1 MKALLK
7 MSILIHAFFLILSLL
22 SVMVSAQESSTYGF
36 RDTGSAIE
44 VRVHDL
50 ISRLTLEEKVSQMLE
65 QAPAINRLG
74 IPAYGWWNE
83 CLHGVARNG
92 LATVFPQAI
101 GLAATFDPEL
111 INKMAEVIS
120 TEARAKYHDALRNGE
135 YDRYKGLTFWSPN
148 INIFRDPRWGRG
160 QETYGEDPFLTS
172 RIGVAFVKGLQG
184 DDPDYLKVV
193 ATPKHYAVHSGPE
206 PERHVF
212 DARISDRDL
221 WETYLPAFEATVREA
236 GAFSVMCAYNRFR
249 GEACCG
255 SDLLLRDI
263 LRNQWGFR
271 GYVVSDCGAI
281 GDIYRYHKIAD
292 TPEQASAMALT
303 AGTDLNCGETY
314 QSLLAAV
321 RQDFVSE
328 SQIDTALTRLFMA
341 RFKLGMFDPPEMV
354 PYSKIPL
361 NVNDSESHRL
371 LNRQVARESVVL
383 LKNDNNLLPLSKSLK
398 KIAVIGPNA
407 DQHRVLLGNY
417 FGWPSYFITPV
428 EGIRTVV
435 DTATE
440 VFYTPG
446 CPLIGD
452 GKPFMRIPA
461 ELFSENGKPG
471 LQAEYFNNQLLEGT
485 PILIRREPGIND
497 NWMTVGA
504 VPGIGRND
512 FSIRWTGSLTPEET
526 NDYDL
531 AVLVDDHDGYRLYL
545 DGELVIAEWPKKGIE
560 QRPVRLNLTA
570 GRKYDLRLE
579 YFQAG
584 GDAAC
589 TLEWAPAD
597 FDPEKEALEA
607 AEKSNV
613 VVFVGGLDAML
624 EGEEQEV
631 PYPGFRGGDR
641 TDLGLPAVQQKLLE
655 KLIETGK
662 PVVLVLCSGSALA
675 VNWAHEQVPAIIQL
689 WYPGAEGGR
698 ALADVLFGDYNPAG
712 RLPVTF
718 YQSIEDLPPFDDYDM
733 QGRTYRYF
741 EGDPLYPF
749 GHGLSYT
756 SFHYE
761 DLDITRISPDSL
773 DLNFKITNTGMF
785 DGDEVIQIYGR
796 ILNAPLPVPKHSLIG
811 IRRIHLKKGE
821 TRIVRMRAGLRAMAV
836 YTDNV
841 LNILPGEYRIFAGG
855 AQPGY
860 DTDHT
865 EIISKTVT
873 QLKKV
878 VIK

>member
-321 RQDFVSE
+321 RQDFVPE

-435 DTATE
+435 DTTTV

-461 ELFSENGKPG
+461 ELFSENGKQG

-624 EGEEQEV
+624 EGEEQVV

-675 VNWAHEQVPAIIQL
+675 VNCAHEQVPAIIQL

-718 YQSIEDLPPFDDYDM
+718 YQSIEDLPSFDDYDM

-821 TRIVRMRAGLRAMAV
+821 TRIVRMRAGLRALAV